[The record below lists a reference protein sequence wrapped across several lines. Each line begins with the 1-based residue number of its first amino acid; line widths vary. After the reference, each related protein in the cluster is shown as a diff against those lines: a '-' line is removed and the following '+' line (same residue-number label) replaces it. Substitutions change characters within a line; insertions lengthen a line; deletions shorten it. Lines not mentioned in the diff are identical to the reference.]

1 MEEKLCLNF
10 MVSIDI
16 CDIINIIDITDI
28 LISRIKKLINFNLG
42 CYFHGCTCLK
52 KRTKDQIK
60 AIDKWEK
67 KKAILRS
74 KGVEIKLMRECV
86 WDKKLENEPIIS
98 ETETQMPRILKK
110 NDTEETL
117 LNAIKNDEVFGF
129 AVCSIRTDSEDIEQ
143 MLKVC

>member
-1 MEEKLCLNF
+1 
-10 MVSIDI
+10 
-16 CDIINIIDITDI
+16 
-28 LISRIKKLINFNLG
+28 
-42 CYFHGCTCLK
+42 
-52 KRTKDQIK
+52 
-60 AIDKWEK
+60 
-67 KKAILRS
+67 
-74 KGVEIKLMRECV
+74 MRECV